1 MRELTPEDNE
11 PVGRAPGERP
21 PGSVPTIHDV
31 AAAAGVSKS
40 VVSRALSG
48 APGVAA
54 RTVTKVKAAAEAM
67 GYVANAN
74 ARGMSAHRTHTLG
87 VFVRD
92 AATPFYGHLLTAF
105 QEQASARG
113 YRAVTATGSG
123 SFSIE
128 EERRALETLVSLRVE
143 GLIVCSGALPVEDI
157 IPFAHR
163 IPTVI
168 AGRPETDPSVSSVYC
183 DEVGGGRGMAER
195 VVQLG
200 HRRVA
205 VMTHTAASSLTQSA
219 RTEAMVQHLRDAGV
233 DVLPFRCE
241 DYGLEIEG
249 TDSIVQAILDAG
261 GVTALMAPSDSWA
274 LAVLES
280 LQLRGLTAPN
290 DISVTGY
297 DGVKPFTSSLLGF
310 TSWRQPLNLIGR
322 LSVDDVV
329 DQIEGLS
336 QGARHRSI
344 DGELIPGRTAA
355 ALSA

>member
-1 MRELTPEDNE
+1 MTSEDN
-11 PVGRAPGERP
+11 PFSSRAPVERHI
-21 PGSVPTIHDV
+21 GHVPTIHDV

-48 APGVAA
+48 APGVAP
-54 RTVTKVKAAAEAM
+54 RTVALVKGAADSL

-123 SFSIE
+123 TFSLE

-143 GLIVCSGALPVEDI
+143 GLIVCSGALPVDDI
-157 IPFAHR
+157 IPFARR

-183 DEVGGGRGMAER
+183 DEAGGGRGMAEH
-195 VVQLG
+195 VVRLG

-219 RTEAMVQHLRDAGV
+219 RTEAMVRHLRAAGV

-249 TDSIVQAILDAG
+249 TDSIVQAVLDAG
-261 GVTALMAPSDSWA
+261 NVTALMAPSDSWA

-280 LQLRGLTAPN
+280 LQRRGLSAPS
-290 DISVTGY
+290 DMSVTGY
-297 DGVKPFTSSLLGF
+297 DGVKPFTSSILGF
-310 TSWRQPLNLIGR
+310 TSWHQPLTLIGR

-344 DGELIPGRTAA
+344 DGELIPGRTAE
-355 ALSA
+355 ALPA